1 MKKIALL
8 FIIALA
14 VVLSACNDNTTEKK
28 ENKLLESTKNKE
40 ADEVAQRTFYNL
52 LRLDTKSMS
61 KDLSDSAVNDICKKH
76 SGVNN
81 TSTCSRSVLE
91 ESDTTFEPDG
101 EYKTILAQYD
111 GDRASYVAV
120 HDNDDEQITDT
131 QDFPLI
137 DNSDFT
143 LVKFVVDKKNGEY
156 KVTRMYEWFE
166 TSKVQKKFLNK
177 ENVYELKGKY
187 SDLYKE

>member
-1 MKKIALL
+1 M
-8 FIIALA
+8 
-14 VVLSACNDNTTEKK
+14 
-28 ENKLLESTKNKE
+28 LESTKNKE

-81 TSTCSRSVLE
+81 TSTCSRSDLE

-111 GDRASYVAV
+111 GDRASYVAI